1 MTREQDAA
9 PGSVDEAEPVSAGS
23 PPRVEGGALKP
34 GGVGDDEFRLLADN
48 IPTLCWIANGDG
60 YIVWYNRRWHEY
72 CGTTPEQMEGWG
84 WQSVHDPELLPQVM
98 ERWTASI
105 ATGEPF
111 EMTFP
116 LKGADGLFR
125 PFLTR
130 IQPVRDAS
138 GNVARWFG
146 VNIEVS
152 AQVAA
157 EQALRESGARFA
169 SLFEQAPTFMAMLRG
184 PEHVFELANPGYMK
198 LIGDREI
205 LGRSVA
211 DALPEA
217 VAQGYLELLDGVYR
231 TGEPYSATGA
241 RFVAQTT
248 PDGPAVERFVD
259 FVYQPITDGIGAVTG
274 IFVEGFD
281 VTDRKTAEA
290 NVAAASAR
298 HAALAAEQA
307 AILSQLAEGVIVA
320 DREGRLTFVNEAAER
335 LHGVK
340 SLDVTPDD
348 YSRTYHLFTEAG
360 EPYPPAELP
369 LARAV
374 MRGETVVDARWR
386 IRRPDGTEILAIGSA
401 RPILAADG
409 TQTGSVL
416 TLRDDTERRRGEEAL
431 RESEEF
437 NRRVLASSGD
447 CIKVLGLDGRL
458 ESMSEG
464 GKRIMEI
471 EDFSR
476 FAGTDWSGFWPG
488 EGRARAL
495 AAIEEAKSGRAG
507 RFQGAAPTAKGTP
520 RWWDVVVTPINGS
533 DGRPEKLLS
542 ISRDITATKS
552 AEAALRES
560 EERLRL
566 VVDGAS
572 DYAIITVDPDRCIT
586 SWSRGAANIFGY
598 SAEEAI
604 GRCSDILFTA
614 EDRAAGRPEREAE
627 GARADGC
634 ANDERWHI
642 RSDGGLVFM
651 NGSVHPLPPHEDGS
665 ERGFIKIARDETG
678 RRKADAALRESEE
691 RLRIVQA
698 AGGIGSFDYDLMR
711 DEAICSPEYYALLGL
726 PEGSTINRET
736 WFQAIHPE
744 DRDRAVAALE
754 QAIAGGKPFD
764 FEYRIIRA
772 DTGEVRWLAGRANV
786 VFDAEGRPWRYVGG
800 NVDVTDRRAAEEAVR
815 EHSRTLE
822 TLNRSGAALAAELD
836 LERLVQQVTDAGV
849 ELTGAQFG
857 AFFHNVVNDAGESFM
872 LYTLSGAD
880 ASQFDFGMPS
890 ATAVFHP
897 TFAGEGV
904 VRSDD
909 ITTDPRYGLNAP
921 HFGMPKG
928 HLPVRSYL
936 AVSVIGRSGEVM
948 GGLFFGH
955 EEPGRFT
962 ARHEQ
967 LMTGVAAQAA
977 IAMDNARLFQAAQ
990 RELASR
996 ERAEQELRLLNETL
1010 EQRVAAEVA
1019 RRGQAEE
1026 ALRQAQKM
1034 ETLGQLTGGVAHD
1047 FNNLLQIVSGNLEI
1061 LQRNLPADE
1070 RRLRRAAENAAR
1082 GAERAA
1088 VLTQRLLA
1096 FSRRQPLDPKPV
1108 DANRLV
1114 SGMLELLHRSLGETI
1129 AVETVLAPALWPV
1142 EVDPN
1147 QLENAI
1153 LNLAVNARDAMDGGG
1168 KLIIETG
1175 NAQVPEAAG
1184 GGGVPPGE
1192 YVTIRVADTGCGMD
1206 EATVERAF
1214 EPFFTTKEVGK
1225 GTGLGLSMVYGFV
1238 KQSGGDLAIDSAP
1251 GRGTSVTLYLPR
1263 VEGEGA
1269 AAEVETDEPA
1279 PERARDETI
1288 LVCED
1293 DEDVRSYTVEVLRE
1307 LGYRVIEAEDGP
1319 AARRLLERAQQ
1330 RVDLL
1335 FTDVVLPG
1343 GMTGA
1348 ELAREAAVLRPG
1360 LKVLFTTGYARDA
1373 IVHKGRL
1380 DEGVELITKPF
1391 SYGDL
1396 AARVRDML
1404 DATA

>member
-9 PGSVDEAEPVSAGS
+9 QGSIDDAEPITSGAAA
-23 PPRVEGGALKP
+23 PVEGGALRP
-34 GGVGDDEFRLLADN
+34 GRIADDEFRLLADN
-48 IPTLCWIANGDG
+48 IPTLCWMANGDG

-72 CGTTPEQMEGWG
+72 CGTTPAQMEGWG

-116 LKGADGLFR
+116 LKGADGVFR

-130 IQPVRDAS
+130 IQPVRDA
-138 GNVARWFG
+138 GGKVVRWFG
-146 VNIEVS
+146 VNTEIS

-157 EQALRESGARFA
+157 EEALRESGVRFA
-169 SLFEQAPTFMAMLRG
+169 ALFEQAPTFMAMLRG
-184 PEHVFELANPGYMK
+184 PEHVFELANPSYLK
-198 LIGDREI
+198 LIGQREI
-205 LGRSVA
+205 IGRTVA

-217 VAQGYLELLDGVYR
+217 AAQGYVELLDEVYR
-231 TGEPYSATGA
+231 SGKPYAANGA
-241 RFVAQTT
+241 RYAAQAT
-248 PDGPAVERFVD
+248 PGGPVDERYVD
-259 FVYQPITDGIGAVTG
+259 FVFQPITDGTGAVSG

-290 NVAAASAR
+290 KVAAASAR
-298 HAALAAEQA
+298 HEALAAEQA
-307 AILSQLAEGVIVA
+307 AILGQLAEGVIVA

-340 SLDVTPDD
+340 RLDVTPDE
-348 YSRTYHLFTEAG
+348 YSETYHLFTETG
-360 EPYPPAELP
+360 EPYPPAQLP

-386 IRRPDGTEILAIGSA
+386 IRRPDGSEILAIGSA
-401 RPILAADG
+401 RPILGAHGA
-409 TQTGSVL
+409 QTGSVL

-464 GKRIMEI
+464 GMFVMEV

-476 FAGTDWSGFWPG
+476 VEGSYWPDFWPG
-488 EGRARAL
+488 EERGKAI
-495 AAIEEAKSGRAG
+495 AAIEAAQSGRAG
-507 RFQGAAPTAKGTP
+507 RFQGFAPTAKDTP
-520 RWWDVVVTPINGS
+520 RWWDVVVTPINGG
-533 DGRPEKLLS
+533 DGCPEKLLS
-542 ISRDITATKS
+542 ISRDITATKN

-572 DYAIITVDPDRCIT
+572 DYAILTIDPERRIT
-586 SWSRGAANIFGY
+586 SWSRGAENIFGY
-598 SAEEAI
+598 CAEEAI
-604 GRCSDILFTA
+604 GRSSDMLFTP
-614 EDRAAGRPEREAE
+614 EDREAGRPQQEVES
-627 GARADGC
+627 ARAAGC

-678 RRKADAALRESEE
+678 RRRSDAALRESEE
-691 RLRIVQA
+691 RLRMVQA
-698 AGGIGSFDYDLMR
+698 AGGIGSFDYDLTR

-726 PEGSTINRET
+726 PEGSAITRET
-736 WFQAIHPE
+736 WLQAIHPE
-744 DRDRAVAALE
+744 DRDKAMAVLE
-754 QAIAGGKPFD
+754 QSIAQGKPFD
-764 FEYRIIRA
+764 YEYRIIRA
-772 DTGEVRWLAGRANV
+772 DNGEVRWLSGRANV
-786 VFDAEGRPWRYVGG
+786 VFDADGRPWRYVGG

-815 EHSRTLE
+815 EQSRTLE

-857 AFFHNVVNDAGESFM
+857 AFFHNVINEAGESYM
-872 LYTLSGAD
+872 LYSLSGAH

-904 VRSDD
+904 LRSDD
-909 ITTDPRYGLNAP
+909 ITADPRYGRNAP
-921 HFGMPKG
+921 HFGLPKG

-955 EEPGRFT
+955 EEAGRFSE
-962 ARHEQ
+962 RHEQ
-967 LMTGVAAQAA
+967 LMTGIAAQAA
-977 IAMDNARLFQAAQ
+977 IAMDNARLFQTVQ

-996 ERAEQELRLLNETL
+996 EKAEQELRVLNETL

-1061 LQRNLPADE
+1061 LQRNLPPDE
-1070 RRLRRAAENAAR
+1070 PRLRRAAENAAR

-1096 FSRRQPLDPKPV
+1096 FSRRQPLAPKPV

-1114 SGMLELLHRSLGETI
+1114 TGMLDLLHRSLGETI
-1129 AVETVLAPALWPV
+1129 AVETRLAPSLWPV
-1142 EVDPN
+1142 EADPN

-1168 KLIIETG
+1168 KLIVATG
-1175 NAQVPEAAG
+1175 NAQVAEEG
-1184 GGGVPPGE
+1184 GSGGAVPGD
-1192 YVTIRVADTGCGMD
+1192 YVTICVADSGCGMD
-1206 EATVERAF
+1206 RETVERAF

-1238 KQSGGDLAIDSAP
+1238 KQSGGDLAIESEP

-1263 VEGEGA
+1263 REGEGA
-1269 AAEVETDEPA
+1269 PAEVEADEPA

-1307 LGYRVIEAEDGP
+1307 LGYRVIEAQDGP
-1319 AARRLLERAQQ
+1319 TARRLLERKEE
-1330 RVDLL
+1330 RIDLL

-1348 ELAREAAVLRPG
+1348 ELAREAAALRPR

-1391 SYGDL
+1391 AYGDL

-1404 DATA
+1404 DGGQ